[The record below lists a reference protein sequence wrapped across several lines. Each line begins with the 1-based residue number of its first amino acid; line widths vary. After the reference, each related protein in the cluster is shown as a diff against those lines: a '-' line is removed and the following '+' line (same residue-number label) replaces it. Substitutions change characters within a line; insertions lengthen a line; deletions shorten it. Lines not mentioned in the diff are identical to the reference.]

1 MEIRQL
7 RPGEVDRLVEAC
19 WLPYVEELAAD
30 DERCATVPGAGADQA
45 EFYRSRVA
53 DDDAQFLVAIDDE
66 DGTEDG
72 EDSAEDDGEFV
83 AFAVATLEVAPVF
96 ERGVVCSVADVYVA
110 PAYRR
115 RGIASELL
123 TALETWGRER
133 GAEEAHLHVGA
144 ANDAAIECYRERGYD
159 VWRHQLAREL

>member
-7 RPGEVDRLVEAC
+7 RPGEVDRLVEEC

-53 DDDAQFLVAIDDE
+53 DDDARFLVAIDDE
-66 DGTEDG
+66 D
-72 EDSAEDDGEFV
+72 SAEGDDADEFA

-96 ERGVVCSVADVYVA
+96 ERGVVCSVDDVYVA

-115 RGIASELL
+115 QGIASELL
-123 TALETWGRER
+123 TELETWGRER

-144 ANDAAIECYRERGYD
+144 ANDAALECYRERGYD